1 MRTITESKGYGLV
14 SQTLAGILGVV
25 LRAESRK
32 SLADLEPSPERLDLG
47 GRKKIVPVRTPYWSS
62 WCGCLGIAD

>member
-47 GRKKIVPVRTPYWSS
+47 GMPVLPVQVPRVAVGE
-62 WCGCLGIAD
+62 CCC